1 MSSST
6 AQYYDTR
13 FNNFSYHAL
22 GLICDFYA
30 EEPQQIVQVFA
41 LINKRSNDVIIN
53 HARAMWKRVIS
64 SFFASSG
71 LGEFKKK
78 KEDDDDDNDK
88 TYSYDTYHEF
98 VTLAS
103 RFSFNPN
110 NSLLSN
116 KYSKTAD
123 AKAAFNK
130 RLKAENEVFEKFNHP
145 FVEIEDC
152 GKGNTNDNSSS
163 SSSTVDFKFR
173 CPMLAQNL
181 QLLSEQTKSG
191 LPVLFCDVCQKKVF
205 TIGRSKYLVGDENSD
220 VPSVQEQMEDAA
232 KHGRCVRI
240 DEDNDTLLWMFHQ
253 RSPSQIGS
261 GGFNEGAQAVNI
273 GFVVSNDEQ
282 AEFVRSFFR
291 RMPAAQNP
299 RTRRY
304 GGGGSLATPKR
315 AKYTVP
321 VFISKNEFLVHD
333 HTTRPNSWRLRL
345 VEHSFDSEA
354 GKHEVDDGSDER
366 QSALGKKHAPS
377 GGGWS
382 YLVIFDGVKIGKG
395 AIDTPLLALQTTGR
409 VHRFVGPAAAI
420 RSDKNNEVKTEDDAA
435 ENDTKQQESDVAI
448 AIPFSLPDHQ
458 LYTPTQFFDQLWN
471 KLEKEI
477 INEFKMPAGIMGQV
491 ALIRD
496 VRTSGNTRPLDEKM
510 KPEDKKK
517 PEPGFFS
524 RLFGLS

>member
-6 AQYYDTR
+6 SQQYDTR
-13 FNNFSYHAL
+13 FNNFSYHTL

-30 EEPQQIVQVFA
+30 EEPQQIIQVFA
-41 LINKRSNDVIIN
+41 LINKRSNDVIVN
-53 HARAMWKRVIS
+53 HARLMWKRVIS
-64 SFFASSG
+64 SFFPSSG
-71 LGEFKKK
+71 LGESKKK

-123 AKAAFNK
+123 AKAGFNK
-130 RLKAENEVFEKFNHP
+130 RLQEENAVFEKFNHP

-205 TIGRSKYLVGDENSD
+205 TVGRSSNYLGGVENSD
-220 VPSVQEQMEDAA
+220 VPSVQEQLEDAA

-240 DEDNDTLLWMFHQ
+240 DEDNDALLWMFH
-253 RSPSQIGS
+253 RRRPSQIGNS
-261 GGFNEGAQAVNI
+261 EFSEDVQTVNI
-273 GFVVSNDEQ
+273 GFIVSNDEQ
-282 AEFVRSFFR
+282 ADFVRSFFR
-291 RMPAAQNP
+291 RMPAAQ
-299 RTRRY
+299 RTAQRY
-304 GGGGSLATPKR
+304 SGGIRASLAAKR
-315 AKYTVP
+315 GKFTVP
-321 VFISKNEFLVHD
+321 VFVSKNEVLMQD
-333 HTTRPNSWRLRL
+333 NTTRPYLWRLRI

-354 GKHEVDDGSDER
+354 GKYEVDDGSDEC

-382 YLVIFDGVKIGKG
+382 YLVVFDGVKIGKG

-435 ENDTKQQESDVAI
+435 ENDTKKESDVSI
-448 AIPFSLPDHQ
+448 ALPFSLPDHQ

-491 ALIRD
+491 AFIRD

-524 RLFGLS
+524 RLFES